1 MTVEHLKDEL
11 FKLKE
16 KTKKDMDAHKEDT
29 DQVILRLMNKIQG
42 GAEEELSVMQDTVP
56 SGPANVKQETI
67 VNILVRIEL
76 LENEI
81 RTLKNTS
88 QIVT

>member
-16 KTKKDMDAHKEDT
+16 KTKRDMEAHKEDT
-29 DQVILRLMNKIQG
+29 DQVIMRLMNRIQG
-42 GAEEELSVMQDTVP
+42 GAADESSIIQDMVP
-56 SGPANVKQETI
+56 AGPTNVKQETI

-81 RTLKNTS
+81 RTIKNTS
-88 QIVT
+88 QLI